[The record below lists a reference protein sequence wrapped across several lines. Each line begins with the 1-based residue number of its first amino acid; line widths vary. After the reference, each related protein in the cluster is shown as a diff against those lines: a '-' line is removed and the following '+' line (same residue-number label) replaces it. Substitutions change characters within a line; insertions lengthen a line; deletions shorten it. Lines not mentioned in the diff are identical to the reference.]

1 MKWTGGTDLEIIAG
15 DIKKYGLESA
25 FEAELKQFPDKCRAD
40 VFRQAV
46 KLRMCHEE
54 NSNETER
61 QFDACERKYP
71 LDQFKCMGSVTTAE
85 KKSQNKVADC
95 NQSIHH
101 GSVNSSSKVLRSIT
115 QAIKTASLNAP
126 GASNEKVA
134 TEYRG
139 PRAINGAPLVN
150 LKPNAGTGSRA
161 PASATDSGSDGN
173 RGNDDASGISQ

>member
-1 MKWTGGTDLEIIAG
+1 
-15 DIKKYGLESA
+15 
-25 FEAELKQFPDKCRAD
+25 
-40 VFRQAV
+40 
-46 KLRMCHEE
+46 
-54 NSNETER
+54 
-61 QFDACERKYP
+61 
-71 LDQFKCMGSVTTAE
+71 MGSVTTAE

-101 GSVNSSSKVLRSIT
+101 GSVKSSSKVLRSIT

-126 GASNEKVA
+126 GASTEKVA
-134 TEYRG
+134 TEYSG